1 MSTIT
6 SFRQLTPAEARP
18 FALNAEGYLIQ
29 GNMAVHV
36 SQFLKN
42 PKSTLVGK
50 TKSPKGGMLFYYKTI
65 FTDAE
70 GDTIVYE
77 MVCDD
82 SERAVL
88 KASGEDLGKTA
99 HFFVNNAKYP
109 SKGKKS
115 KLEPIFDEIK
125 NLVLGEELI

>member
-6 SFRQLTPAEARP
+6 SFRQLTPTEARP
-18 FALNAEGYLIQ
+18 FALNAEGYSVQ
-29 GNMAVHV
+29 GNMAIHV

-42 PKSTLVGK
+42 PKTTLVGK

-82 SERAVL
+82 QTRAVL
-88 KASGEDLGKTA
+88 KTTGEDLGKSS
-99 HFFVNNAKYP
+99 HFFVNDAKYP
-109 SKGKKS
+109 SKGNKA
-115 KLEPIFDEIK
+115 KLEPIFEEIK
-125 NLVLGEELI
+125 DLVLNHVVI

>member
-1 MSTIT
+1 MPAIT
-6 SFRQLTPAEARP
+6 SFRQLTPTEARP
-18 FALNAEGYLIQ
+18 FALNAEGYSVQ

-42 PKSTLVGK
+42 PKTTLVGK

-82 SERAVL
+82 QTRAVL
-88 KASGEDLGKTA
+88 KATGEDLAKSS
-99 HFFVNNAKYP
+99 HFFVNDAKYP
-109 SKGKKS
+109 SKGNKA
-115 KLEPIFDEIK
+115 KLEPIFEEIK
-125 NLVLGEELI
+125 GLVLGDVPI